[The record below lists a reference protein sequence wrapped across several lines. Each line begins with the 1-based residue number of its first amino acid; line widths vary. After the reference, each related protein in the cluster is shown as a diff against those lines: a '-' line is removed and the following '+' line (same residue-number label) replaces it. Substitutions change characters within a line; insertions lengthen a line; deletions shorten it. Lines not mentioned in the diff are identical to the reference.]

1 MDDSRAQQAELA
13 NLLGVIERAGA
24 DLALAEEPSRFV
36 AALENLTAEDEKPA
50 EAGEADSAGPE
61 A

>member
-1 MDDSRAQQAELA
+1 MDDGGAQQAELA
-13 NLLGVIERAGA
+13 NLLGVIERAGG

-36 AALENLTAEDEKPA
+36 AALENSSAEGTKQA
-50 EAGEADSAGPE
+50 EAGRADPAGPE